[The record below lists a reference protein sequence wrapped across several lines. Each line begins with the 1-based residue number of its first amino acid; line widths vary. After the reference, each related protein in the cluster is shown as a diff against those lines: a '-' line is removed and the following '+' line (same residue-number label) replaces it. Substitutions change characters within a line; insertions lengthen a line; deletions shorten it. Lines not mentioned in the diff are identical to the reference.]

1 MKFDHA
7 NDQIV
12 VLLRDDAG
20 SANETPLDPE
30 QWWALLEL
38 AAGKYLLLDDAYRR
52 AANRAA
58 DLRGGNPSPPALP
71 GVIDS
76 ANAMLALMH
85 SVDEAEQVE
94 AQAEADVASF
104 KAQRDEAAAE
114 LVALADMRA
123 AASGQAWLRVVIDS
137 QPYALGITRDPRRAA
152 GTRTIQLLPYQH
164 GMSLPSL
171 G

>member
-7 NDQIV
+7 QDQIV
-12 VLLRDDAG
+12 VLLRDEAG
-20 SANETPLDPE
+20 AANETPLDPE
-30 QWWALLEL
+30 QWWALLTL
-38 AAGKYLLLDDAYRR
+38 AASKYRLLDEAYRR

-58 DLRGGNPSPPALP
+58 DLRAGNPSPPALP
-71 GVIDS
+71 SVIDS
-76 ANAMLALMH
+76 ANAMLALMQT
-85 SVDEAEQVE
+85 VDHAAQVE
-94 AQAEADVASF
+94 AQAESDVASF

-123 AASGQAWLRVVIDS
+123 AASGQAWLRVVLDG

-152 GTRTIQLLPYQH
+152 GTRTIQLLPYQLD
-164 GMSLPSL
+164 MILPPL